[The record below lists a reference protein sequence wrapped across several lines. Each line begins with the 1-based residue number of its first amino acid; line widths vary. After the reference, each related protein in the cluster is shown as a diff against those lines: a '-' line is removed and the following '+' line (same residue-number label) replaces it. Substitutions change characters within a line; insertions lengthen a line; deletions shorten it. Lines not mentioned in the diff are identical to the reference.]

1 DEVERLEDEPDLAVA
16 DQRLLPFVEPAG
28 VHAVEGVPA
37 PGRDVETAEDVH
49 QRRLARPRRAHH
61 RDVVA
66 AFDDEVDP
74 VHGAHHRVAA
84 AVGLRDAAQ
93 LDDRAHQRPP
103 VRGKPEP
110 PVAAAGVGSTS
121 TSPSETP
128 LMISV
133 SAGPETPIRTGT
145 TASTPSRRTVTVL
158 RSPVVVI
165 A

>member
-1 DEVERLEDEPDLAVA
+1 
-16 DQRLLPFVEPAG
+16 
-28 VHAVEGVPA
+28 
-37 PGRDVETAEDVH
+37 
-49 QRRLARPRRAHH
+49 RRLARPRRAHH

-165 A
+165 ACVGAFSTPVAVPVVMDTFAVAPTPTPGGAVSNEIVTG

>member
-1 DEVERLEDEPDLAVA
+1 
-16 DQRLLPFVEPAG
+16 
-28 VHAVEGVPA
+28 
-37 PGRDVETAEDVH
+37 
-49 QRRLARPRRAHH
+49 
-61 RDVVA
+61 
-66 AFDDEVDP
+66 
-74 VHGAHHRVAA
+74 

-93 LDDRAHQRPP
+93 LGDRAHQRPP

-165 A
+165 ACVGAFSTPVAVPVVMDTFAVAPTPTPGGAVSNEIVTGQWPTSFDTVPCGFLRVTAPVAVAPAARQGVGHRRPRAG